1 MNRRQKKKA
10 YKKKYGYNPP
20 KTEVKYHAK
29 YWGKVFKRMAKTT
42 TLVAEAIKS
51 VVPIFREFVSNIC
64 NIAQEYE
71 ENIKTMSDEEFDK
84 LMEREDLDAQTKSLA
99 WRIRMAQSEVADSE

>member
-29 YWGKVFKRMAKTT
+29 YWGKVFKRTAKTI
-42 TLVAEAIKS
+42 TLAAKAIRS
-51 VVPIFREFVSNIC
+51 VVPIFQEFVSNIC

-71 ENIKTMSDEEFDK
+71 EHIKTMSDEEFDK
-84 LMEREDLDAQTKSLA
+84 LMELKDMDAQTKALA
-99 WRIRMAQSEVADSE
+99 WRIRMTDAKKE